1 MTNFAMKIHNNYNY
15 SFLESWIWLL
25 WDEVPPKFMSYDII
39 EWTKEKENILKTS
52 EDING
57 LTDLLT

>member
-1 MTNFAMKIHNNYNY
+1 M
-15 SFLESWIWLL
+15 
-25 WDEVPPKFMSYDII
+25 PYDII